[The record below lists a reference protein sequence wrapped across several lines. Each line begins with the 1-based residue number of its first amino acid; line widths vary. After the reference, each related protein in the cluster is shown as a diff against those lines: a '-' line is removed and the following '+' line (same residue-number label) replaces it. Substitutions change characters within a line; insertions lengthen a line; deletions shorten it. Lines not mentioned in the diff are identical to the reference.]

1 MEPIQIEALTYRY
14 GPRRGIENVSLS
26 VPDGT
31 LFGFLGP
38 NGAGKTTTI
47 RVLLGFL
54 RSTDG
59 HATIFGRE
67 CWKQTRAIKQDVGY
81 VPGDLRLWPWL
92 DGNSALRLFGSVRGR
107 ELMPVGRKL
116 AEMFELDLS
125 VKTRRMSKGMRQ
137 KLGLILAMAHEPRL
151 LILDEPSSG
160 LDPLMQDRLLEYLRG
175 AAAGGR
181 TVFFSSHTLSEVE
194 RLCDRLAIVREG
206 KIVFDG
212 SLGELRRQAGH
223 VVTIRWKPGVTPP
236 ENGLETLRVIERS
249 PEHWSA
255 HFVGPMESLLAWLAS
270 KPIND
275 ISIARPDLETL
286 FRQYYQKTKADEGSE
301 KIEEPVRRTGVP
313 RAGAPGGGLA

>member
-1 MEPIQIEALTYRY
+1 MSNPIHIEALTYRY

-26 VPDGT
+26 VPNGT

-54 RSTDG
+54 RSTEG
-59 HATIFGRE
+59 RATIFGRD
-67 CWKQTRAIKQDVGY
+67 CWRDTRAIKQDVGY

-92 DGNSALRLFGSVRGR
+92 DGNGALKLFGSVRGR
-107 ELMPVGRKL
+107 DLMPVGRRL
-116 AEMFELDLS
+116 AAMFELDLS

-160 LDPLMQDRLLEYLRG
+160 LDPLMQDRLLDYLRS

-223 VVTIRWKPGVTPP
+223 VVTIRWKAGVTPP
-236 ENGLETLRVIERS
+236 TNGLESLRVIEGS
-249 PEHWSA
+249 PEVWSA
-255 HFVGPMESLLAWLAS
+255 HFGGPMDALLGWLAE
-270 KPIND
+270 KPIDD

-286 FRQYYQKTKADEGSE
+286 FRRYYQKQAHDSRVSSSAAHTNTVERG
-301 KIEEPVRRTGVP
+301 T
-313 RAGAPGGGLA
+313 

>member
-1 MEPIQIEALTYRY
+1 MHPIDIDALTYRY
-14 GPRRGIENVSLS
+14 GARRGIENVSLS
-26 VPDGT
+26 VAEGT

-54 RSTDG
+54 RSTEG
-59 HATIFGRE
+59 RATIFGKD
-67 CWKQTRAIKQDVGY
+67 CWRDTRLIKQDVGY

-92 DGNSALRLFGSVRGR
+92 DGTSALRLFGSVRGR
-107 ELMPVGRKL
+107 DLMPGGRNL

-125 VKTRRMSKGMRQ
+125 VKVRRMSKGMRQ
-137 KLGLILAMAHEPRL
+137 KLGLILAMSHEPRL

-160 LDPLMQDRLLEYLRG
+160 LDPLMQDRLLEYLRR
-175 AAAGGR
+175 AAAQGR

-212 SLGELRRQAGH
+212 TLSVLQRQAGH
-223 VVTIRWKPGVTPP
+223 VVTIRWKPGVAPP
-236 ENGLETLRVIERS
+236 ANGLESLRVIESS
-249 PEHWSA
+249 PEVWSA
-255 HFVGPMESLLAWLAS
+255 HFGGALPDLLAWLAG
-270 KPIND
+270 KPIED

-286 FRQYYQKTKADEGSE
+286 FRQYYQSKHEAAPILE
-301 KIEEPVRRTGVP
+301 RRP
-313 RAGAPGGGLA
+313 